1 MIKGRAPIAKL
12 LNDAAGFSSLEPVS
26 LEAARAYCRK
36 LAKSHYEN
44 FMVASFL
51 LPRRLKRHFYNIY
64 AYCRISDDLGDEAG
78 DSKMALQLL
87 EQWQN
92 QLQACYLGQSRHP
105 VFIALRETI
114 EAFDIPMTPF
124 ADLLEAFKQDQTKTR
139 YATFEQLLQYC
150 RYSANPVGHLVLY
163 LCGYR
168 DQERQ
173 RLSDL
178 TCTALQLA
186 NHWQDIA
193 RDLLH
198 LDRIYLPTED
208 MQKFYYGEAD
218 LRAQIADERFV
229 GLMQWEVARTREM
242 FDQGLKLSEM
252 VDSRLSLD
260 IELFGRCGLEV
271 LRHIEAVGYDVFR
284 QRPTLS
290 KWDHMKIFAETWW
303 KRRRSSGN

>member
-26 LEAARAYCRK
+26 LKAARAYCRK

-139 YATFEQLLQYC
+139 YETFEQLLQYC

-186 NHWQDIA
+186 NHWQDIG

-218 LRAQIADERFV
+218 LRAQIVDERFV

-242 FDQGLKLSEM
+242 FDQGLKLSEL

-271 LRHIEAVGYDVFR
+271 LRRIEAVGYDVFR

-290 KWDHMKIFAETWW
+290 QWDHMKIFAETWW
-303 KRRRSSGN
+303 KRRRSSGH

>member
-186 NHWQDIA
+186 NHWQDIG

-271 LRHIEAVGYDVFR
+271 LRRIEAVGYDVFR

-303 KRRRSSGN
+303 KRRRSSGH

>member
-26 LEAARAYCRK
+26 LKAARAYCRK

-186 NHWQDIA
+186 NHWQDIG

-271 LRHIEAVGYDVFR
+271 LRRIEAVGYDVFR

-290 KWDHMKIFAETWW
+290 QWDQMKIFAETWW
-303 KRRRSSGN
+303 KRRRSSGH

>member
-139 YATFEQLLQYC
+139 YETFEQLLQYC

-198 LDRIYLPTED
+198 LDRIYLPRED

-271 LRHIEAVGYDVFR
+271 LKRIEAVGYDVFR

-303 KRRRSSGN
+303 KRRPSSGH